1 MGILL
6 NDGKECTEQVGI
18 RPAIRAS
25 DVATTLRLTLA
36 GAGTSRAS
44 SPPVTSKRACS
55 SGFADRGPPRAGH
68 RGR

>member
-36 GAGTSRAS
+36 SAGT
-44 SPPVTSKRACS
+44 
-55 SGFADRGPPRAGH
+55 GH
-68 RGR
+68 RAPPEPHRRP